1 MAIKLVKREWQSGDN
16 YHCEFVMD
24 SAEDAVDLPECST
37 GSIAI
42 VADEGFALFMVNA
55 SGEWKE
61 V

>member
-1 MAIKLVKREWQSGDN
+1 MAIKLVKREWQHDD
-16 YHCEFVMD
+16 YYCEFVMD
-24 SAEDAVDLPECST
+24 SAEDAVNLPECST

-42 VADEGFALFMVNA
+42 VANEGCALFMVNA